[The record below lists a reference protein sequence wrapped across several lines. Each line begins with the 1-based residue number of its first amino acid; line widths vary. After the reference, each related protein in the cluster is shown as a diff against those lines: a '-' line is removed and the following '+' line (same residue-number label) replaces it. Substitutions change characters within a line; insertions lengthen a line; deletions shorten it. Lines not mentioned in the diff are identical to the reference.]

1 MALEDILARY
11 ATSAFGFAL
20 LIAMAAARS
29 VTEIPPT
36 AATFAAP
43 RATCSS
49 SSAPRSC
56 ARSPPSAGTSW
67 TRASTWRGWC
77 SSRSVSS
84 AARPRPGASST
95 AAGRGVET
103 PKILRDLVDGILFVM
118 ALLVILQATLDIDLT
133 AVLASSAV
141 ISLVLGLAL
150 QETLGNLF
158 AGLSL
163 QAERPFGE
171 GDWVKIGDHQGK
183 VIEIGWRATKL
194 LTGSGEGLTIP
205 NNAVAKQAV
214 LNLSRRGSVMRKV
227 TLALP
232 YDVPPNA
239 LKDAALT
246 VLRAHPRIVEEPA
259 PLVRTAELAAS
270 AIQYEVL
277 FWVGRWE
284 QGGEVEDEVRSQLWY
299 RLQRAGLALG
309 PVGNE
314 LRLARAPRVA
324 TQPGEVDVGA
334 LLAQVDFLAP
344 VEPRLRDALAARA
357 RVVRFGRGEVVL
369 RQGDTAPAPFYVVA
383 DGEVVVRVR
392 TPAGRD
398 DEVARLGPGE
408 FFGEMAAL
416 TGDPRTA
423 TVAAACDSALVAVT
437 GRPSPSSSSARRRWR
452 GRSPTCW
459 RSGARASWRPSRRQE
474 APRSRR
480 RSHTSSSTACV
491 GFSRTS
497 PDGERRRPA
506 QRLASGSGG
515 LPPKAAA
522 PRKAPIDP
530 ATAGLQAIDQ
540 VEPSAWEM
548 KL

>member
-20 LIAMAAARS
+20 LVAMAAARS
-29 VTEIPPT
+29 VTRDAAYRRDLRGAEGYLLLFLGSAFLRALTPERWHKVDKGIYVAGLVLFSFGVIRGA
-36 AATFAAP
+36 AATWSLLH
-43 RATCSS
+43 RRRT
-49 SSAPRSC
+49 
-56 ARSPPSAGTSW
+56 
-67 TRASTWRGWC
+67 
-77 SSRSVSS
+77 
-84 AARPRPGASST
+84 
-95 AAGRGVET
+95 GVET
-103 PKILRDLVDGILFVM
+103 PKILRDLVDGVLFVLS
-118 ALLVILQATLDIDLT
+118 LLVILQATLDIDLT

-171 GDWVKIGDHQGK
+171 GDWVKIGEYQGK

-232 YDVPPNA
+232 YAVPPNA

-259 PLVRTAELAAS
+259 PLVRTADLGVS

-314 LRLARAPRVA
+314 VRLSRASRVPA
-324 TQPGEVDVGA
+324 QPGEVDVR
-334 LLAQVDFLAP
+334 AP

-357 RVVRFGRGEVVL
+357 RLARFGRGEVVL
-369 RQGDTAPAPFYVVA
+369 RQGDTSPAPFYVVA
-383 DGEVVVRVR
+383 DGEMVVRVR

-398 DEVARLGPGE
+398 DEVARLGPGA

-423 TVAAACDSALVAVT
+423 TVAAARDSALVAVD
-437 GRPSPSSSSARRRWR
+437 REAFSDLFERAPQVAR
-452 GRSPTCW
+452 SLADVLAT
-459 RSGARASWRPSRRQE
+459 RRQ
-474 APRSRR
+474 
-480 RSHTSSSTACV
+480 
-491 GFSRTS
+491 
-497 PDGERRRPA
+497 
-506 QRLASGSGG
+506 G
-515 LPPKAAA
+515 LVKTIE
-522 PRKAPIDP
+522 KAPMDP

-540 VEPSAWEM
+540 VEPSACEM

>member
-1 MALEDILARY
+1 MTLEDILARY

-20 LIAMAAARS
+20 LVVMMAARS
-29 VTEIPPT
+29 VTGDDAYRRDLRGAEGYLLLFLGTAFLRVLTPERWHKLDKGILVAGLVLFSFGVIRGA
-36 AATFAAP
+36 AATWSLFH
-43 RATCSS
+43 RRRT
-49 SSAPRSC
+49 
-56 ARSPPSAGTSW
+56 
-67 TRASTWRGWC
+67 
-77 SSRSVSS
+77 
-84 AARPRPGASST
+84 
-95 AAGRGVET
+95 GVET
-103 PKILRDLVDGILFVM
+103 PKILRDLVDGILFVL

-171 GDWVKIGDHQGK
+171 GDWVKIGEHQGK

-194 LTGSGEGLTIP
+194 LTGAGEGLTIP

-239 LKDAALT
+239 FKDAALT

-259 PLVRTAELAAS
+259 PLVRTAELAAG

-299 RLQRAGLALG
+299 RLRRAGLELR
-309 PVGNE
+309 PVGSE
-314 LRLARAPRVA
+314 VRLARP
-324 TQPGEVDVGA
+324 TLTTSQPDELDVGA

-357 RVVRFGRGEVVL
+357 RVARFGRGEVVL
-369 RQGDTAPAPFYVVA
+369 RQGDTSPAPFYVVA
-383 DGEVVVRVR
+383 EGEVVVRVR
-392 TPAGRD
+392 TPAGRE

-423 TVAAACDSALVAVT
+423 TVAAARDSALVAVDREAFSDLFERAPQVARSLADVLATRRQGLVKTIEKAAT
-437 GRPSPSSSSARRRWR
+437 GSERPSEEPHQLLDRLR
-452 GRSPTCW
+452 GI
-459 RSGARASWRPSRRQE
+459 
-474 APRSRR
+474 
-480 RSHTSSSTACV
+480 
-491 GFSRTS
+491 FKN
-497 PDGERRRPA
+497 
-506 QRLASGSGG
+506 LA
-515 LPPKAAA
+515 
-522 PRKAPIDP
+522 
-530 ATAGLQAIDQ
+530 
-540 VEPSAWEM
+540 
-548 KL
+548 